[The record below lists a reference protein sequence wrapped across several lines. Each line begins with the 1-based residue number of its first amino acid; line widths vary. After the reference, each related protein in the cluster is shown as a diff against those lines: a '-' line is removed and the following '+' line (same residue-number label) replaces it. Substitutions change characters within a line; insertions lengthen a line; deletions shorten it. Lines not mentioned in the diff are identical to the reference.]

1 MIDYRRLEAFCK
13 VYELRSF
20 SRAGEELFLSQ
31 PTISAHVLALE
42 KDLGMQLLDRLG
54 RSVLPTPAGDVL
66 YRHAMNAFESL
77 EAAKSEL
84 AMLRDE
90 VSGELVLGGSTI
102 PAHHILPPVLGTFL
116 RRHPCVSVKICV
128 GDTEDIMQSVAQGEV
143 MLGLVGDLRP
153 QPDLHFEAVI
163 DDELVV
169 IAHPQMVEG
178 GVPHAV
184 AELASYP
191 WVMREKG
198 SGTRSAFLNGLDALG
213 VDWRLFDVV
222 LTVGSTEAVIQ
233 YVRAGLGISVTSRI
247 AVADALGRGELVEI
261 PLSDYHPAR
270 KFYCIH
276 HARRTLFPSAL
287 AFMTALREGAR
298 VVAEDGE
305 SHDR

>member
-1 MIDYRRLEAFCK
+1 
-13 VYELRSF
+13 
-20 SRAGEELFLSQ
+20 
-31 PTISAHVLALE
+31 
-42 KDLGMQLLDRLG
+42 
-54 RSVLPTPAGDVL
+54 
-66 YRHAMNAFESL
+66 
-77 EAAKSEL
+77 
-84 AMLRDE
+84 
-90 VSGELVLGGSTI
+90 
-102 PAHHILPPVLGTFL
+102 
-116 RRHPCVSVKICV
+116 
-128 GDTEDIMQSVAQGEV
+128 

-153 QPDLHFEAVI
+153 QSDLHFEAVI

-247 AVADALGRGELVEI
+247 AVADALGRGEFVEI